1 MRGFEVSGGDFSSFR
16 VLGGF
21 LDGNMGKLV
30 EIFFL
35 IDGIATKNDPVDLG
49 VCEL

>member
-1 MRGFEVSGGDFSSFR
+1 MGVGVGGWVGGFEVSGDFSSFR

-30 EIFFL
+30 EIYF
-35 IDGIATKNDPVDLG
+35 
-49 VCEL
+49 